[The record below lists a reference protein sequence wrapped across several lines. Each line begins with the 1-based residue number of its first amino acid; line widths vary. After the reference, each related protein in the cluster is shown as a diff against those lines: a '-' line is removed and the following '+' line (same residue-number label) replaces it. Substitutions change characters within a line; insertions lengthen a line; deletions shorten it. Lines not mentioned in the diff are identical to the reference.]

1 MNLTTYCREPNTIA
15 RSGPNTKGQPQYW
28 EIRRC
33 NTSADYAQSSSGRP
47 TFINLDKPYPNHS
60 FTLVIWGDN
69 RGNFGEP
76 PERTYM
82 NQRICVTGMIESYR
96 NSPQI
101 VVTTPSQ
108 ITREGSGNR
117 ALTPPVPETSVEQPT
132 TESMQG
138 VAPIPTNSPIPRPTN
153 TPWPTFTPTPR
164 PTNTTTPALQRPA
177 GRPTMC
183 SPYNPRLEPVAGGYR
198 HSHCARIRNDGGCDR
213 RFRPSSYGEHY
224 HSPTVVPPTPV
235 RRARDRLNPAANPG
249 LPASVLARV
258 RLTPGPDQR
267 DGAPGVGVQRRA
279 DVKPGLGEPMMLR

>member
-1 MNLTTYCREPNTIA
+1 MTYLQANNCKTWLSILAVLLALLVGCSPSEKGSDDTTGKPITAEQANANVGSRKTVCGLVA
-15 RSGPNTKGQPQYW
+15 
-28 EIRRC
+28 
-33 NTSADYAQSSSGRP
+33 SADYAQSSSGRP

-224 HSPTVVPPTPV
+224 HSPSCPPH
-235 RRARDRLNPAANPG
+235 R
-249 LPASVLARV
+249 S
-258 RLTPGPDQR
+258 
-267 DGAPGVGVQRRA
+267 
-279 DVKPGLGEPMMLR
+279 GEHEID